1 MAISCRPWVIQTQR
15 GRIKGHR
22 ADFRSV
28 PFGDILVMIFPLLAL
43 LLSCGS
49 FPLSFLLSFCSSWH
63 GSLNTGRVRDL
74 TTGTVEFRIVVRLCV
89 CAAHFARLDKCSVM
103 PEIEATCAEGRK
115 VKSVCLLMEFAHCC
129 CWQFKEFSSIMHF

>member
-1 MAISCRPWVIQTQR
+1 MAISCRPWVIQPQQ

-49 FPLSFLLSFCSSWH
+49 FSLSFCSSWH
-63 GSLNTGRVRDL
+63 GSLNAGRVRDL
-74 TTGTVEFRIVVRLCV
+74 TTGTTEFRIVVRLCVCV

-115 VKSVCLLMEFAHCC
+115 VKSVGLLMEFAHCC
-129 CWQFKEFSSIMHF
+129 CWQFKEFLSIMHF